1 MNDKH
6 TPGFY
11 RIELYRAKCA
21 YTDMRTALLNA
32 EKLNET
38 APEKMVSSLAQ
49 VQNDHLGV
57 ILDYII
63 ANDNFSDSDNDIV
76 QDAIY
81 ALDQQQQNI
90 GLFQRIR
97 NFFKTR

>member
-1 MNDKH
+1 MNNKH

-11 RIELYRAKCA
+11 QLELKRARDA
-21 YTDMRTALLNA
+21 YEDMGMALSNAQHLNSTTPDKA
-32 EKLNET
+32 
-38 APEKMVSSLAQ
+38 APFLTQTE
-49 VQNDHLGV
+49 NDYFSA
-57 ILDYII
+57 INDYFI
-63 ANDNFSDSDNDIV
+63 ASENFIDSDNDIV

-90 GLFQRIR
+90 GLLQRIR